1 MKSEKSYLEHSK
13 TDIYLRRALISGS
26 VMLTGIALRKSLEI
40 IYKRASG
47 FEPPKNPHHKNAGW
61 FRAIMWSISTGAVLG
76 AAKTILRPP
85 IQTGID
91 KLMKKEEGRG

>member
-1 MKSEKSYLEHSK
+1 MKSEKAYLERSK
-13 TDIYLRRALISGS
+13 TDIYLRRLLISGT
-26 VMLTGIALRKSLEI
+26 VMATGLVLRKSLEI

-47 FEPPKNPHHKNAGW
+47 CNPPKNPNHKDTGW

-85 IQTGID
+85 IRNSVD
-91 KLMKKEEGRG
+91 RLMEKGE